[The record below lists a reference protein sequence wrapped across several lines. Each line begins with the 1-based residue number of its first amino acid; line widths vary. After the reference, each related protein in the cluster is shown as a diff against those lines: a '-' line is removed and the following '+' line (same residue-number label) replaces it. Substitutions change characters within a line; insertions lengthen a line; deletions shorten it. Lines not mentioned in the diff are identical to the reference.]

1 MAKTFDIGAYA
12 AGLQARGAAPAVPAE
27 RDIEAVTAEILRLK
41 QDAGNAILGI
51 GQRLIEAKEML
62 PHGAWLPWLEER
74 VEFSERT
81 ARNFMRLTREW
92 TNRQALADLGA
103 AKALTLLALPPE
115 ERETFMS
122 ESHLVDGEE
131 KSVIDMTSRELEK
144 AIRERDEARQAAE
157 SAHAEA
163 RTAEE
168 SRTKMESDMQA
179 LERIHKAAQE
189 GEASARAELARL
201 QEELQALR
209 EKPVEVAVETVVDEA
224 AIAKAREEAVAGM
237 QKQVEQAE
245 AARQAAEKKCRS
257 AEKALEEAKKQA
269 SANADLLSH
278 AEAAEAELSGIRKK
292 LEAAEAESRSAL
304 HSDVDL
310 AAFNV
315 LFSQA
320 QNLVNQMQ
328 ELLAAVRGRDAKTA
342 EQLQAALLALA
353 ELVRRCAE

>member
-1 MAKTFDIGAYA
+1 MSDFNLAEVLRGQ
-12 AGLQARGAAPAVPAE
+12 LQQEELPE
-27 RDIEAVTAEILRLK
+27 RDIETITSEIIRLK
-41 QDAGNAILGI
+41 HDAGNAILGI

-81 ARNFMRLTREW
+81 ASRFMRLAREW
-92 TNRQALADLGA
+92 TNQTALTDLGA
-103 AKALTLLALPPE
+103 TKALTLLALPPE
-115 ERETFMS
+115 ERETFML

-131 KSVIDMTSRELEK
+131 KSVVDMTSRELEK

-157 SAHAEA
+157 SAQAEA
-163 RTAEE
+163 RSAEE
-168 SRTKMESDMQA
+168 SRAKMELDMQA
-179 LERIHKAAQE
+179 LERIHEAAQE
-189 GEASARAELARL
+189 GEASAKAELARL

-209 EKPVEVAVETVVDEA
+209 EKPVEVAVETVVDKA

-245 AARQAAEKKCRS
+245 TARQAAE
-257 AEKALEEAKKQA
+257 
-269 SANADLLSH
+269 
-278 AEAAEAELSGIRKK
+278 AELASIQKK

-342 EQLQAALLALA
+342 GQLQEALLALA
-353 ELVRRCAE
+353 ELVRGCAE